1 MLNLNSYPVRL
12 AAEPLIREMITMRRI
27 TLLVLLLL
35 VAAVASPVVPA
46 LAQSS
51 QPAAAQQ
58 AAGVRA
64 DFNQDGFADLAV
76 GSPFEDVGSVPDAG
90 AVNVLYG
97 AAGGLSTTGS
107 QLFTTVGGAAQQ
119 DGWFGLAL
127 ASGDFNH
134 DGFADLAVGAP
145 RESVPPS
152 STKGGAVAVLYGS
165 ANGLTATGARLF
177 AQVGGA
183 AETGDSFGLALASGD
198 FNHDGFA
205 DLAAGAPDEEI
216 GMIGDAGAV
225 SVLYGSP
232 GGLTTT
238 GGRLFTQVGSAP
250 ELADFFGAT
259 LAAGDFNEDGFAD
272 LAAGAPWEAVGSIS
286 YAGAVSVLYGSS
298 GGLTASGGR
307 LFTQVGGAAE
317 GDDLFG
323 AALAAG
329 DFDHNGPADLAA
341 SAPFEDIGSTK
352 IDAGAVSI
360 LYGSSGGLTTSGG
373 RLFTQVGGAVE
384 PGDLFGRAL
393 ASGNFNNDGFAD
405 LAAGAPEEAVGTI
418 PGAGA
423 VSILYGTAGGLT
435 TVGGSLFTQVGGV
448 VEPGDFFAAPVAS
461 GDFNHDG
468 FADLAAAAPG
478 EAVGGI
484 PGAGAVSVLY
494 GTAGGLTAS
503 GGRLFTQDSP
513 GIPGVA
519 EAQDNF
525 GVGLTTSGLG
535 TAPAAA
541 ASSGSNP
548 TTRLPASGR

>member
-1 MLNLNSYPVRL
+1 
-12 AAEPLIREMITMRRI
+12 MRRI

-35 VAAVASPVVPA
+35 VAAVASPVAPT

-64 DFNQDGFADLAV
+64 DFNQDGFADLAI

-97 AAGGLSTTGS
+97 TASGLSTTGS
-107 QLFTTVGGAAQQ
+107 QLFTPVGSAAQQ

-152 STKGGAVAVLYGS
+152 STKGGAVAVLYGT
-165 ANGLTATGARLF
+165 ANGLTATGGRLF

-183 AETGDSFGLALASGD
+183 AETGDSFGAALVAAD

-205 DLAAGAPDEEI
+205 DLAAGTPDEEI

-238 GGRLFTQVGSAP
+238 GGQLFTQVGSAP

-272 LAAGAPWEAVGSIS
+272 LAASAPWEAVGSIP
-286 YAGAVSVLYGSS
+286 YAGAVSILYGAA

-317 GDDLFG
+317 GDDLQELRRLR
-323 AALAAG
+323 ACPR
-329 DFDHNGPADLAA
+329 H
-341 SAPFEDIGSTK
+341 
-352 IDAGAVSI
+352 
-360 LYGSSGGLTTSGG
+360 GGLVLSSTCAMPSGSRRRRGARRVGSPTS
-373 RLFTQVGGAVE
+373 
-384 PGDLFGRAL
+384 
-393 ASGNFNNDGFAD
+393 
-405 LAAGAPEEAVGTI
+405 
-418 PGAGA
+418 
-423 VSILYGTAGGLT
+423 
-435 TVGGSLFTQVGGV
+435 
-448 VEPGDFFAAPVAS
+448 
-461 GDFNHDG
+461 
-468 FADLAAAAPG
+468 
-478 EAVGGI
+478 
-484 PGAGAVSVLY
+484 
-494 GTAGGLTAS
+494 TAS
-503 GGRLFTQDSP
+503 LRSSSR
-513 GIPGVA
+513 
-519 EAQDNF
+519 N
-525 GVGLTTSGLG
+525 
-535 TAPAAA
+535 
-541 ASSGSNP
+541 SGSM
-548 TTRLPASGR
+548 